1 MSNDK
6 TRFSVATKTAAGE
19 DAVTEVRLDLGIKA
33 TAGDRLEEIIREAKR
48 NVASRV
54 VNFDHFESD
63 SKYLDALDAATERVT
78 VIDVTVDNS
87 DTHFFCRARVSDL
100 DRRIFVR
107 NIAAPRAEI
116 AEIMMAWELSKLLSI
131 SDEEALLDFVG
142 SVELEAPA
150 PIATAET
157 VSVSYIV
164 STPKGDDV
172 VVETTRPTKSR
183 MIDDVAEIFILASV
197 IDPTINPEQFTS
209 IQKSGPTARYFI
221 EAKYS
226 DGDDYR
232 DWVHATD
239 TEEADF
245 HAACMVEANQT
256 GNAGNAVIENL
267 GDFIEGVDETQVTLS
282 HLDPVTRDELLQA
295 VRTAITAY
303 DNRVG
308 QSLEEAMSTLRDMA
322 QSMSA

>member
-19 DAVTEVRLDLGIKA
+19 DAVTEVRLDFGVKA
-33 TAGDRLEEIIREAKR
+33 TTGDRLEEIIREAKR

-54 VNFDHFESD
+54 VNFDHFQSD
-63 SKYLDALDAATERVT
+63 SKYLDALDAATELVT
-78 VIDVTVDNS
+78 VVGVTIDTS

-107 NIAAPRAEI
+107 NIAAPGPEI
-116 AEIMMAWELSKLLSI
+116 AAIIMAWELSKLLSI
-131 SDEEALLDFVG
+131 SDEEALLDFIG
-142 SVELEAPA
+142 SVEIETPSQIPA
-150 PIATAET
+150 PET

-164 STPKGDDV
+164 TSPKGDDV
-172 VVETTRPTKSR
+172 AVETTRPAKSR

-226 DGDDYR
+226 DGDNYR

-245 HAACMVEANQT
+245 HAACLVEANQT
-256 GNAGNAVIENL
+256 GNAENAVIESL
-267 GDFIEGVDETQVTLS
+267 GDFIEGVDETEVTMS

-308 QSLEEAMSTLRDMA
+308 QDLDQAMGTLRDMA
-322 QSMSA
+322 QSMAA